1 MRDCS
6 AQAPFSFVTIRKL
19 IIILNLPMVISIDTR
34 LKYLLDQNLIL
45 FILDKT
51 FLSETFLKTFFYK
64 VSKKLLLTPQR
75 ETCP

>member
-1 MRDCS
+1 
-6 AQAPFSFVTIRKL
+6 
-19 IIILNLPMVISIDTR
+19 MVISIDTR

>member
-34 LKYLLDQNLIL
+34 LKYLLDQNHIL
-45 FILDKT
+45 FILIKT
-51 FLSETFLKTFFYK
+51 FLSETFLKMFYK
-64 VSKKLLLTPQR
+64 VPKKLLLTPQR
-75 ETCP
+75 ETYP